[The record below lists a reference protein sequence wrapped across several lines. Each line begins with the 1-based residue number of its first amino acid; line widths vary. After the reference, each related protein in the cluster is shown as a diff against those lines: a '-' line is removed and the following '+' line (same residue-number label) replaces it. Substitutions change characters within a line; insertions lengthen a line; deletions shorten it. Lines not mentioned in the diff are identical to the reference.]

1 MFQELIGCLV
11 AAIER
16 RNKRVLIQRIMHG
29 FRMNARATAGH
40 GFMFNETS
48 TLIPGSLYCD
58 DDAGSTAK
66 TTGPA
71 FESQNG
77 ECFMSEPLDAA
88 ALDQI
93 FRKARTY
100 RRSADA
106 WLPKTVTDE
115 QLRAVYDLAKLGP
128 TSGNCSPAR
137 IVFVRSPQAK
147 EKLKLAL
154 DRYNVD
160 QTMAAPATAIIGNDH
175 AFYEQMPRLYKES
188 PNAIGWFEGKPRVIA
203 ENAFRN
209 ATLQGAYL
217 IIAARALGLD
227 CGPMSGFD
235 NAKLDELFFTGTQIR
250 SNFLIN
256 IGYGNPEIIRPRE
269 YRFAFDEACRI
280 E

>member
-1 MFQELIGCLV
+1 
-11 AAIER
+11 
-16 RNKRVLIQRIMHG
+16 MH
-29 FRMNARATAGH
+29 
-40 GFMFNETS
+40 
-48 TLIPGSLYCD
+48 
-58 DDAGSTAK
+58 K
-66 TTGPA
+66 
-71 FESQNG
+71 
-77 ECFMSEPLDAA
+77 PLDDA

-93 FRKARTY
+93 FRQARTY
-100 RRSADA
+100 RRSAQA
-106 WLPKTVTDE
+106 WLPKPVSDD

-137 IVFVRSPQAK
+137 VVFVRSAAAK

-160 QTMAAPATAIIGNDH
+160 QTMAAPATAIVGNDH
-175 AFYEQMPRLYKES
+175 AFYKAMPRLYTES
-188 PNAIGWFEGKPRVIA
+188 PNAITWFEGKPDVIA

-235 NAKLDELFFTGTQIR
+235 NAKLDELFFAGTEVR

-269 YRFAFDEACRI
+269 YRYRFDEACRI